1 VKERFNI
8 LLLSVKACKMKS
20 NAMVSVVAQV
30 TAYLLY
36 NGPVS

>member
-1 VKERFNI
+1 
-8 LLLSVKACKMKS
+8 MKLV
-20 NAMVSVVAQV
+20 AVVSVEVNI

>member
-1 VKERFNI
+1 
-8 LLLSVKACKMKS
+8 MKS
-20 NAMVSVVAQV
+20 IAVVSVEAKV